1 MGGSGVI
8 NFTQLHAFSGAFVDL
23 SRFIDYPDEET
34 FSDEAYQELVQHF
47 PETAQ
52 KPKLLAAVDALR
64 SEDLLH
70 QQAHYSNLFEMNKRY
85 TLYMSYYKM
94 TDSRERGTILAKLKM
109 LYEMFGVTID
119 GNELADYL
127 PMLLEFLAFGSFD
140 GDYRKQDLKLAFQVM
155 EDGTYTLLQ
164 NAAADIDDPY
174 FQIIQVIRQT
184 LRDCVEVEVKTQ

>member
-1 MGGSGVI
+1 MI
-8 NFTQLHAFSGAFVDL
+8 NFKQLHALSDAFVDL
-23 SRFIDYPDEET
+23 SRFIDYPNEET
-34 FSDEAYQELVQHF
+34 FGDEAYTDFVKNY

-52 KPKLLAAVDALR
+52 KQKLLAAVDEIR
-64 SEDLLH
+64 QDDLLH

-119 GNELADYL
+119 GNELADFL

-140 GDYRKQDLKLAFQVM
+140 GDERRQDLKLAFSVI
-155 EDGTYTLLQ
+155 EDGTYELLK
-164 NAAADIDDPY
+164 NAAGDIEDPY
-174 FQIIQVIRQT
+174 FRIIQVIRAE
-184 LRDCVEVEVKTQ
+184 LRSCIEMEVATK